1 MRNSFPILFL
11 FNMMILI
18 SSSGC
23 KKKIPSTPDVLI
35 PESTYT
41 KAKTILKV
49 SATDPNKDR
58 IYYIAD
64 WNDGIIDTF
73 PETGQAPYNSGD
85 TVLIS
90 HIYEKWS
97 PPRVPE
103 YKNFEIKVTAKDEKG
118 NIQNIWS
125 QPETIKV
132 IYNEEPN
139 RPTMILNHEMGGINT
154 FQGFRA
160 TATDPEGDSITFQF
174 SFFESDQWTEFIKS
188 GDTIEVFNNRW
199 FNIETVGIWVITKD
213 IKGSISIPSETLK
226 FKVIDEGYIKGV
238 FHATTRPDEGEVDTF
253 EMLSSPA
260 IATMAGNEY
269 IFIGS
274 EAWYAFIIDVI
285 NMYKVHSIDPTDVRC
300 YCQSAWGNTPAVDI
314 QNSRWY
320 IANDDWGFFAL
331 GTNGTRIWVYPT
343 IPHNHSD
350 YNYTDAAFN
359 GNYVCVA
366 TKDTLYCLN
375 SSTGIKIWGYS
386 IPSIDIKTAPII
398 DVQGDI
404 YIGDD
409 SGYIRKINGTT
420 GELKW
425 KIDLGSNVPTS
436 GAIDN
441 ITGIIYFGVNDG
453 SNSNLCALEPDSG
466 TLHWSYQIDE
476 KIINSPTIGTDG
488 FIYIGDE
495 QGKIYAVKDGI
506 IKSGFPI
513 SIEVGGVNATLS
525 TPAFAAD
532 GYFYVMTEEQFIF
545 CIGVDGNIR
554 WETPLPTAG
563 LEKSRKLKREEHVP
577 SPVIGSDGDI
587 YVASGFDIGLYRIM
601 GRSSGTPANT
611 PWPMFR
617 HDRNHSAKA
626 GFVPSR

>member
-1 MRNSFPILFL
+1 M
-11 FNMMILI
+11 
-18 SSSGC
+18 
-23 KKKIPSTPDVLI
+23 
-35 PESTYT
+35 
-41 KAKTILKV
+41 
-49 SATDPNKDR
+49 
-58 IYYIAD
+58 
-64 WNDGIIDTF
+64 
-73 PETGQAPYNSGD
+73 
-85 TVLIS
+85 
-90 HIYEKWS
+90 
-97 PPRVPE
+97 
-103 YKNFEIKVTAKDEKG
+103 
-118 NIQNIWS
+118 
-125 QPETIKV
+125 
-132 IYNEEPN
+132 
-139 RPTMILNHEMGGINT
+139 
-154 FQGFRA
+154 
-160 TATDPEGDSITFQF
+160 
-174 SFFESDQWTEFIKS
+174 
-188 GDTIEVFNNRW
+188 
-199 FNIETVGIWVITKD
+199 
-213 IKGSISIPSETLK
+213 
-226 FKVIDEGYIKGV
+226 
-238 FHATTRPDEGEVDTF
+238 
-253 EMLSSPA
+253 
-260 IATMAGNEY
+260 
-269 IFIGS
+269 
-274 EAWYAFIIDVI
+274 
-285 NMYKVHSIDPTDVRC
+285 
-300 YCQSAWGNTPAVDI
+300 
-314 QNSRWY
+314 
-320 IANDDWGFFAL
+320 
-331 GTNGTRIWVYPT
+331 
-343 IPHNHSD
+343 
-350 YNYTDAAFN
+350 
-359 GNYVCVA
+359 
-366 TKDTLYCLN
+366 
-375 SSTGIKIWGYS
+375 
-386 IPSIDIKTAPII
+386 
-398 DVQGDI
+398 
-404 YIGDD
+404 
-409 SGYIRKINGTT
+409 
-420 GELKW
+420 KW
-425 KIDLGSNVPTS
+425 KIGLGSNVPTS